1 VSAGESGVDGPT
13 MGRGKRL
20 RRATARYRTPLWLL
34 ALAIAFGLLAYRIY
48 PKDAP
53 AAPEDAVQGV
63 GVLANF
69 SPTAI
74 AVSQTPDPAVNGFS
88 LQIILHAKHRV
99 SHSGYVTIVLPPTA
113 WGSAHKCPTSAYC
126 PPNRAGVKVVTYQ
139 LPTKWSD
146 AGSLEPTPDRWELR
160 QTITVDDVATNVSLN
175 AEYVAVLTPP
185 ISVQLGPAPFP
196 NPTSYPYLKVLS
208 VYAEQVTNGGAYTWN
223 TGSTPDYVNGFD
235 RWTATSAEALQ
246 DTASPTLDSGT
257 DLTVAARNGNLQF
270 IAGIVVG
277 IAGGALVGSLQEFLA
292 CRRKPEQAAGT
303 ESD

>member
-1 VSAGESGVDGPT
+1 VSTGEPGVDGPT

-20 RRATARYRTPLWLL
+20 RRVMNRYRTPLWLL

-48 PKDAP
+48 PEDAP
-53 AAPEDAVQGV
+53 AAPEDAVQSV
-63 GVLANF
+63 AVLANF
-69 SPTAI
+69 SPNAI

-88 LQIILHAKHRV
+88 LQIILHAKQPV
-99 SHSGYVTIVLPPTA
+99 SHSGFVTISLPSTA
-113 WGSAHKCPTSAYC
+113 FGSPHSCPRSAYC
-126 PPNRAGVKVVTYQ
+126 PPNRAGVKDATYT

-146 AGSLEPTPDRWELR
+146 AGKTDPTPDRYELR

-185 ISVQLGPAPFP
+185 ISVQLEPVPFRNLP
-196 NPTSYPYLKVLS
+196 SYPYLKVLS
-208 VYAEQVTNGGAYTWN
+208 VYAEQVPNGSAYTWA
-223 TGSTPDYVNGFD
+223 TGATPDYVNGFD
-235 RWTATSAEALQ
+235 RWTATSAGALQ

-292 CRRKPEQAAGT
+292 CRRKAEPTASA
-303 ESD
+303 ESE